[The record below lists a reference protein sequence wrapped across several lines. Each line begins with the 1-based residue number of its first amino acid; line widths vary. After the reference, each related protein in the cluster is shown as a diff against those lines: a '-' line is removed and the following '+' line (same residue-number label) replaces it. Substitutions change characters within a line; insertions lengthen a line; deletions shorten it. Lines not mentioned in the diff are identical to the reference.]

1 MEKLK
6 SQVIHIEMDMFAP
19 GLIFL
24 MAENSSELYEMLLK
38 KIVKVTPEDL
48 KEYKLCYG
56 ENNDANGFVFTNK
69 ENGLWQMIVYIDR
82 KDWRATLTH
91 ESLHAIEQQRV
102 KGTTRRHC
110 RRSSIKV
117 SVCHY
122 HQYHRQLRYQP
133 VNMTTG
139 LQTK

>member
-6 SQVIHIEMDMFAP
+6 SQVMHIEMDMFAP

-91 ESLHAIEQQRV
+91 ESLHAIEQQCE
-102 KGTTRRHC
+102 RRHIPISKDTEEI
-110 RRSSIKV
+110 RAMMLGHIILQVDEKIKV
-117 SVCHY
+117 
-122 HQYHRQLRYQP
+122 
-133 VNMTTG
+133 
-139 LQTK
+139 